1 MLAEGCNLFAFPPK
15 EKGGFFME
23 NNCKTQIF
31 LEKCKVFLSKY
42 GHYLIAVLGIALLSF
57 CFIGNFY
64 HVREVVDGV
73 KFNHYYSLGTLL
85 FNNPAGMG
93 VQVIYLCIY
102 LIMPLLSCIFLCLH
116 NIHRNFTVA
125 ALLMFS
131 FCAVTSIVTKDIL
144 VDVLKAHTGNSLEVK
159 KVFFSGVL
167 PTITLFVVAV
177 LSFAVLSSSI
187 SITVADITEMG
198 MLIAIALGLNF
209 IKLFQMPTGGSVN
222 FQMLPLFI
230 LALRKGPVK
239 SFIGA
244 GIIYGLVSCMTDG
257 YGFATYPFDYV
268 LGFGSVC
275 IIGFFTP
282 FMFKEKGSYGF
293 KGMVILFLVCALS
306 TTLRFIAGTIS
317 SMVIYGVDF
326 VGSLVYN
333 SLYVYISGLICTVVL
348 LALYG
353 PIKSVNKRFPS
364 NRVET
369 SSLE

>member
-1 MLAEGCNLFAFPPK
+1 
-15 EKGGFFME
+15 ME
-23 NNCKTQIF
+23 NNSKSQ
-31 LEKCKVFLSKY
+31 VFLGNCKDFIRKY
-42 GHYLIAVLGIALLSF
+42 GHFLIAILGVALLAF

-64 HVREVVDGV
+64 HIREVVGGEKV
-73 KFNHYYSLGTLL
+73 NHYYTLGTLL
-85 FNNPAGMG
+85 FKNPAGPG
-93 VQVIYLCIY
+93 VQIVYLFIY
-102 LIMPLLSCIFLCLH
+102 LIMPLVSCVLLCFH
-116 NIHRNFTVA
+116 KVHRNFTVA

-131 FCAVTSIVTKDIL
+131 FCAVTSIVTKDLL
-144 VDVLKAHTGNSLEVK
+144 VDILKAHTGNSFEVK

-167 PTITLFVVAV
+167 PTISLFVVAV
-177 LSFAVLSSSI
+177 LSFAILSSSI
-187 SITVADITEMG
+187 SITVQDITEMG

-230 LALRKGPVK
+230 LAIRKGPVK

-282 FMFKEKGSYGF
+282 FLFKEKGTYGI
-293 KGMVILFLVCALS
+293 KGMVILFLACAIS
-306 TTLRFIAGTIS
+306 TSLRFIAGTIS
-317 SMVIYGVDF
+317 SMVIYDVDL
-326 VGSLVYN
+326 VGSLIYN

-353 PIKSVNKRFPS
+353 PIKIVNKRFPS
-364 NRVET
+364 SRNQPKQIE
-369 SSLE
+369 E